1 MLITF
6 EDVINSGLPISD
18 DIAPNEI
25 ENAISVA
32 ELYWL
37 KSLIGDE
44 KYINLDEDP
53 ISEQNYLLLNG
64 GKYTSIKYLS
74 GIKRA
79 LINYVFSYLLL
90 NNIRATRY
98 GSVYKT
104 DEYSENANS
113 NDLQYN
119 SSYYREIAE
128 AYIQELNGIIEIK
141 QGNDTNRL
149 LY

>member
-1 MLITF
+1 MILTSTDIL
-6 EDVINSGLPISD
+6 NSGLPISD
-18 DIAPNEI
+18 DISSNEI

-44 KYINLDEDP
+44 QYINLDEDP

-64 GKYTSIKYLS
+64 GKYTSIKYLA
-74 GIKRA
+74 GIKKA
-79 LINYVFSYLLL
+79 LINYTFSYLLL

-104 DEYSENANS
+104 DEYSENVKPNNLQFNS
-113 NDLQYN
+113 R
-119 SSYYREIAE
+119 YYREIAE

>member
-18 DIAPNEI
+18 DIATNEI
-25 ENAISVA
+25 ENAIEVS
-32 ELYWL
+32 EFFWL

-44 KYINLDEDP
+44 KYIDLNNDPTSDE
-53 ISEQNYLLLNG
+53 NYLLIQG
-64 GKYTSIKYLS
+64 GVYENKYLA

-79 LINYVFSYLLL
+79 LINYTFSYLIL
-90 NNIRATRY
+90 NNIRATRF

-104 DEYSENANS
+104 DEFSENVNPNNLQFNS
-113 NDLQYN
+113 R
-119 SSYYREIAE
+119 YYREIAE
-128 AYIQELNGIIEIK
+128 AYIRELDGIITIK

>member
-1 MLITF
+1 MIITVN
-6 EDVINSGLPISD
+6 DILNSGLPISD
-18 DIAPNEI
+18 DIRASEI
-25 ENAISVA
+25 ENAIEVS
-32 ELYWL
+32 EFFWL

-44 KYINLDEDP
+44 KYIDLNNDP
-53 ISEQNYLLLNG
+53 ISDENYLLIHG
-64 GKYTSIKYLS
+64 GVYENKYLA

-79 LINYVFSYLLL
+79 LINYTFSYLIL

-104 DEYSENANS
+104 DEYSENANP
-113 NDLQYN
+113 NDLQFN
-119 SSYYREIAE
+119 SRYYREIAE
-128 AYIQELNGIIEIK
+128 AYIRELSDIIEIK